1 MSLSEYTATAYR
13 YFSSRRRLLYWV
25 TSVLILLSVIAF
37 TGIRLEENI
46 EAMLPD
52 RGSRVAGDFALLQRA
67 PFARK
72 LVISLETDGEG
83 GNAVLVAAVDRLAAA
98 LDPALFANVVTGPES
113 QMQGRLFNWL
123 QDALPSILDATDL
136 EAIAVGLDEEGV
148 RQRLQE
154 NYEQLLAPE
163 GMALKGLIRRDPLS
177 IYLQGLK
184 KLSHINMIPQMR
196 LVDNHFVSAEGKS
209 ALLLA
214 ETPIAMTDS
223 AGAETLLA
231 SFAEAVDKAIPGNIS
246 ATLVAGHR
254 YTLANAQA
262 IQNDLWRILTGS
274 MLALLVLFF
283 CFLRSPRAGFVF
295 LLPMAVVCI
304 SAVAVSWFFSP
315 VSAVTLGFGAV
326 LLGITVDF
334 GLHVYFALRRGGAA
348 PEAIVGELAR
358 PLLFGGLTTMAGFAV
373 LLFSDLPGQRQ
384 LAVFSIAGI
393 GTALLLSM
401 LVLPHLIPAVGPEQ
415 AASSRRWL
423 LRIRRQRRLVLG
435 IWLLLLAACGWQS
448 MGLEFNGDLRRMSLT
463 PPELVAAE
471 QNLRQNW
478 GDFRSQAMIWAKGDD
493 LEEALVANEQLFAL
507 LQKEQPDQPIISI
520 ASLLPSAKVQQA
532 NRLRWLNFWQGAQGQ
547 RILADLRRES
557 AAFGFSEVAFS
568 PFFKTLNVP
577 SQPVTLQ
584 GLRQAGLGNLVD
596 SLVLAEGTAAEVLT
610 LVPDQPELA
619 NLVEGQLQGAVQLVS
634 QGRFRRE
641 ISAAISHDFFRFI
654 LWASIVVVLLL
665 LLLFRRVGK
674 VLAALVPV
682 GTGLIV
688 MFGCMGTLGLEFNLF
703 NIIACILVIG
713 LGVDYGIFMV
723 CKSTEGYSGATDKA
737 VLVSGLTTLAGFGAL
752 VLARHPALHSIG
764 VTVLLGIGA
773 AIPAAL
779 LVVPVLYRGEDI

>member
-13 YFSSRRRLLYWV
+13 FFASRRRLLYWV
-25 TSVLILLSVIAF
+25 TSVLILLSIIAF

-83 GNAVLVAAVDRLAAA
+83 GSAVLVAAVDRLAAA

-113 QMQGRLFNWL
+113 QMQGRLLNWL
-123 QDALPSILDATDL
+123 QDAFPSILDAKDL
-136 EAIAVGLDEEGV
+136 EAMASDYDKGGV

-154 NYEQLLAPE
+154 NYEQLFAPE
-163 GMALKGLIRRDPLS
+163 GWALKGLIRRDPLS
-177 IYLQGLK
+177 IYQFGLK
-184 KLSHINMIPQMR
+184 KLRYINMIPQMR

-214 ETPIAMTDS
+214 ETPIPMTDS

-231 SFAEAVDKAIPGNIS
+231 SFAEAVDKTLPDNIS

-262 IQNDLWRILTGS
+262 IQEDLWRILTGS
-274 MLALLVLFF
+274 MLALLALFF

-295 LLPMAVVCI
+295 LLPIAVVCI

-358 PLLFGGLTTMAGFAV
+358 PILFGGLTTMAGFAV

-393 GTALLLSM
+393 GAALLLSL

-415 AASSRRWL
+415 GASSSRWL
-423 LRIRRQRRLVLG
+423 SRIRHRRRLVLG
-435 IWLLLLAACGWQS
+435 IWLLLLAGCGWQS
-448 MGLEFNGDLRRMSLT
+448 MGLEFNGDLRRMSLV
-463 PPELVAAE
+463 PPELAAAE

-478 GDFRSQAMIWAKGDD
+478 GDFRDQAMIWARGEN
-493 LEEALVANEQLFAL
+493 LEQALVANEQLFAL
-507 LQKEQPDQPIISI
+507 LQKEQPDQPMISI
-520 ASLLPSAKVQQA
+520 ASLLPSTEVQQA
-532 NRLRWLNFWQGAQGQ
+532 NRERWLSFWQGAQGQ

-557 AAFGFSEVAFS
+557 AALGFSEVAFS
-568 PFFKTLNVP
+568 AFFKSLNAP
-577 SQPVTLQ
+577 AQPVTLQ

-596 SLVLAEGTAAEVLT
+596 SLVLGEGTSAEVLT
-610 LVPDQPELA
+610 LVPDRPELA
-619 NLVEGQLQGAVQLVS
+619 DLVESQLQGTVQLVS

-654 LWASIVVVLLL
+654 LSASVVVVLLL

-723 CKSTEGYSGATDKA
+723 CKSAEGHSGATDKA

-752 VLARHPALHSIG
+752 VLAHHPALHSIG

-779 LVVPVLYRGEDI
+779 LVVPALYRGEDT